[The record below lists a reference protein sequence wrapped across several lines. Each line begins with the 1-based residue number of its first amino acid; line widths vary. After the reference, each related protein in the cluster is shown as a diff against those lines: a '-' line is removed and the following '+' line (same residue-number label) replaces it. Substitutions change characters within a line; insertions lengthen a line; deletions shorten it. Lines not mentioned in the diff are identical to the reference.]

1 MYRVTHSG
9 TGATAGS
16 IISGQVFN
24 RIMAKATADA
34 VISINGH
41 NIAIATGDSW
51 VTFECIGNDF
61 EVVSGTI
68 NYVVFG

>member
-24 RIMAKATADA
+24 RIMAKATVDA
-34 VISINGH
+34 VVEIDGH
-41 NIAIATGDSW
+41 AVAIATADSW
-51 VTFECIGNDF
+51 VTFDCIGNSF